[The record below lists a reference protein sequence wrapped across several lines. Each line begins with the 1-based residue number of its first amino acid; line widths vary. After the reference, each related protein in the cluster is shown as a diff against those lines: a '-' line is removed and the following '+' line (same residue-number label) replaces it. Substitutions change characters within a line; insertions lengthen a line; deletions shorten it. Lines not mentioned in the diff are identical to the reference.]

1 MNILFLPQNIASMP
15 ALTARAFNN
24 FEGISAKCLTISV
37 HKYQQTGSHVIVLP
51 QAIPKSKPFKW
62 LLYKYRFFMAVR
74 KWIQWADIVHYTM
87 YPVYQ
92 RNNWDLSFAAKH
104 KKKIF
109 VEWVGSDIRNPEFLK
124 TINPYYAH
132 AFENGYEYVHH
143 ESKVRSVKIQQAFAK
158 YKAIP
163 MLCAE
168 MSLYLQKSIFT
179 DFKLVYMRI
188 DTKNF
193 NPVYPD
199 EKKTRPL
206 ILHSPT
212 AKIAKGSN
220 IIMPLLAELQ
230 KEYDFEYRMLNDLSR
245 QEVLA
250 QMQEAD
256 ILIDQIIL
264 GSYGMATLEAMS
276 FGKPVVCYIMPEV
289 FEAGLSAECPVVN
302 ANPDNLK
309 EQLIN
314 LITNPAL
321 RNETGRK
328 SRAFVEKFHDV
339 ELVSKQMLAEY
350 NKALDKG
357 KANA

>member
-1 MNILFLPQNIASMP
+1 MP
-15 ALTARAFNN
+15 ALTAQAFNN
-24 FEGISAKCLTISV
+24 FDGISAKCITIST
-37 HKYQQTGSHVIVLP
+37 HKYQQTGNHVIILP
-51 QAIPKSKPFKW
+51 QAVPKSKPFKW

-92 RNNWDLSFAAKH
+92 RNNWDLNFAAKH

-109 VEWVGSDIRNPEFLK
+109 VEWLGSDIRYPEFLK
-124 TINPYYAH
+124 AINPYYAH
-132 AFENGYEYVHH
+132 AFENGYEYVHY
-143 ESKVRSVKIQQAFAK
+143 ESNAQSAKTQQAFAK

-168 MSLYLQKSIFT
+168 MRLYLQKSIFT
-179 DFKLVYMRI
+179 DSKLLYQRI
-188 DTKNF
+188 NTKNF
-193 NPVYPD
+193 KPVYPD
-199 EKKTRPL
+199 IKKNRPL

-220 IIMPLLAELQ
+220 IIMPMLAALQ
-230 KEYDFEYRMLNDLSR
+230 KEYDFEYRMLNGLSR
-245 QEVLA
+245 QEVLQ
-250 QMQEAD
+250 QMQTAD
-256 ILIDQIIL
+256 IFIDQIII
-264 GSYGMATLEAMS
+264 GGYGMAAMEAMS
-276 FGKPVVCYIMPEV
+276 FGKPVMCYIMPQV

-302 ANPDNLK
+302 TNPDNLK
-309 EQLIN
+309 EQLIT
-314 LITNPAL
+314 LLTNPVL
-321 RNETGRK
+321 RNEIGKK